1 MLHVYLLL
9 WVFILWGAR
18 SQCYQS
24 VCVIAESVIPSA
36 PLDSCSVRA
45 RLSSPTPARCL
56 HRHRS
61 LASSNS
67 CRASILHQSLTY
79 TKRWKHEG
87 NDLYIC
93 SLFHQLNNC
102 NLDQLLLL
110 QKATKEISRWFLL
123 SVFPFHG
130 TDASSNH
137 HQGHKSTQGKV
148 TTPRKPCRMGVCV
161 SPIQPTL

>member
-9 WVFILWGAR
+9 RVFILWGAR

-45 RLSSPTPARCL
+45 RLLANTCEMPSPPPLSCLLQQLPGFHSSPEFTAHKKMKAR
-56 HRHRS
+56 R
-61 LASSNS
+61 
-67 CRASILHQSLTY
+67 
-79 TKRWKHEG
+79 KWFV
-87 NDLYIC
+87 C

-137 HQGHKSTQGKV
+137 HQGHKTTQGKV